1 MDDVPSYIDPL
12 GNKRWL
18 VNGRLHR
25 EDGPAVI
32 YESGNKEWCLH
43 GTYLTFN
50 EWLDMTTGLTQGEKV
65 MYKLQYG

>member
-1 MDDVPSYIDPL
+1 MGDIQPYIDAR
-12 GNKRWL
+12 GNKSWWDHHIR
-18 VNGRLHR
+18 HR
-25 EDGPAVI
+25 DDGPAI
-32 YESGNKEWCLH
+32 IWADGTKEWCLH